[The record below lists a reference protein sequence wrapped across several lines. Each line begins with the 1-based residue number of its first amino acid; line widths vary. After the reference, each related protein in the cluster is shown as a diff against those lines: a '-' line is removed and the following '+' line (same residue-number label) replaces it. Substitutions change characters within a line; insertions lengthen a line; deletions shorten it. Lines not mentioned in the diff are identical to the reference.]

1 MISIQDKVHAI
12 NTVLN
17 MGFKGKAARIHYKL
31 ILNRILKTKLVE
43 RQLYI
48 EQIENLRIS
57 LKKNTNFDDLSALDL
72 SALDI
77 SSINNN

>member
-17 MGFKGKAARIHYKL
+17 MGFKGNAARIHYKL

-48 EQIENLRIS
+48 EQIKNLRNS
-57 LKKNTNFDDLSALDL
+57 LKKNTNFDDLSTLN
-72 SALDI
+72 I